1 MRPGRVR
8 RTAAPRAKLT
18 GALRRFAPRRK
29 VRSLDGPAHPRPTP
43 AEAAQAEALFVEALE
58 RAPFDAAP
66 GEGRDRR
73 TANEPVRPSA
83 AAVLRDL
90 SRGARRISEDHVVSL
105 RGMTSDRARHCLEG
119 FLRQRQ
125 RQRVRYVGV
134 IHGKG
139 LRSPGGVGVLRREVP
154 RWLDA
159 WRPELV
165 EHWRTAERRD
175 GDHGAL
181 YVVLRTP

>member
-1 MRPGRVR
+1 M
-8 RTAAPRAKLT
+8 
-18 GALRRFAPRRK
+18 
-29 VRSLDGPAHPRPTP
+29 
-43 AEAAQAEALFVEALE
+43 EAVE

-66 GEGRDRR
+66 GRGRDRR
-73 TANEPVRPSA
+73 TASGPGRPSA
-83 AAVLRDL
+83 ETVLRDL
-90 SRGARRISEDHVVSL
+90 SRGARRISADHEVSL
-105 RGMTSDRARHCLEG
+105 RGMTRDGARLCLEG

-125 RQRVRYVGV
+125 RQRVRYVRV

-154 RWLDA
+154 EWLDA

-165 EHWRTAERRD
+165 ERWRTAERRD
-175 GDHGAL
+175 GDDGAL